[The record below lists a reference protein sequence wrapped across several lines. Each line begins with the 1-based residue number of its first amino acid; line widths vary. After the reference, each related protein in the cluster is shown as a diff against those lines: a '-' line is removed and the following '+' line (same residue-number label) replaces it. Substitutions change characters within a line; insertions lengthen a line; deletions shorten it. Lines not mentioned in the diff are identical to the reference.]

1 VIAPISVVACA
12 FVGVVMFALFIRQS
26 RRQARAAHGGGAIFG
41 LVYVALAFILP
52 VTAKRGISH

>member
-1 VIAPISVVACA
+1 
-12 FVGVVMFALFIRQS
+12 MFALFIRQS